1 MPVEVFRYHLEAAA
15 YHLIAHV
22 GVIGKYLQLVLQK
35 GERLLWTQNDFDDCS
50 NVQNDPIPIYRGK
63 LPRFL
68 YKSMKKTRLF
78 WFWQELN

>member
-50 NVQNDPIPIYRGK
+50 NVQYDPIP
-63 LPRFL
+63 F
-68 YKSMKKTRLF
+68 
-78 WFWQELN
+78 